1 LPKELTMP
9 ARQSFYAESLAESST
24 TSTTPQ
30 VKAILT
36 FTPDANATY
45 WLIASAGFVCT
56 ATAGQAIIAVHHVNA
71 ALDLLLQ
78 GGQVKESSSP
88 LDLIPCFGIARLSF
102 GAAPG
107 EQSIEVRY
115 ASENDG
121 DTTKIRDARLLVI
134 KADAADQFAASD
146 DEWQT
151 ASTSWQDKTT
161 LTFTPATAGDYL
173 VIGNAAMAMNANNT
187 AMRGRLNHTTASLT
201 YSDRVWYARDAWSF
215 QPFAVMEKISLAAS
229 PQTFTL
235 QFRSNSGTLC
245 FYRDA
250 RILALRLSAFAGHAF
265 ISNQGVVQT
274 TTSASDTDVLTLP
287 HIPAAAAHA
296 IIAIGSFNTASTTI
310 SGYLNFARDGS
321 NQAEFVREGVNAAAY
336 LHAGVA
342 QRQTLAASPT
352 TWKWRARAETAGTTV
367 NVANLAIAVLQ
378 LETAP
383 TAPKRRRIMAIAG

>member
-1 LPKELTMP
+1 LPKELIMP

-24 TSTTPQ
+24 TSSTPQ

-45 WLIASAGFVCT
+45 WLIASGAFVCT
-56 ATAGQAIIAVHHVNA
+56 ATAGHAIIAVHHVNA

-78 GGQVKESSSP
+78 GGQVKEAASP
-88 LDLIPCFGIARLSF
+88 LDWIPCFGIARLSF
-102 GAAPG
+102 GTAPG

-121 DTTKIRDARLLVI
+121 DATRIRDARLLVI

-151 ASTSWQDKTT
+151 SSTSWQDKTT
-161 LTFTPATAGDYL
+161 LTFTPTAGDYL
-173 VIGNAAMAMNANNT
+173 VIGNAAMAMDANNA
-187 AMRGRLNHTTASLT
+187 AMRGRLNHATASVT
-201 YSDRVWYARDAWSF
+201 YGDRVWYARDAWWF
-215 QPFAVMEKISLAAS
+215 QPFAVMEKLSLAAS
-229 PQTFTL
+229 SQTFTL

-265 ISNQGVVQT
+265 ISNQMVQT
-274 TTSASDTDVLTLP
+274 TTSASDTDVLTLT
-287 HIPAAAAHA
+287 HTPAAGMHA
-296 IIAIGSFNTASTTI
+296 IIAIGSFNTASTTV
-310 SGYLNFARDGS
+310 SGYLTFARDGS

-352 TWKWRARAETAGTTV
+352 SWKWRARAETAGITV

-378 LETAP
+378 LEAP
-383 TAPKRRRIMAIAG
+383 PVSKRRRIMGLT

>member
-1 LPKELTMP
+1 MP

-30 VKAILT
+30 VKATLT

-45 WLIASAGFVCT
+45 WLIASGGFVCT
-56 ATAGQAIIAVHHVNA
+56 ATAGRAVIAVHHVNA

-78 GGQVKESSSP
+78 GGQVKEAASP
-88 LDLIPCFGIARLSF
+88 LDWIPCFGIARLSF

-121 DTTKIRDARLLVI
+121 DVTRIRDARLLVI

-173 VIGNAAMAMNANNT
+173 VIGNAAMAMDANNT
-187 AMRGRLNHTTASLT
+187 AMRGRLNHATASVT
-201 YSDRVWYARDAWSF
+201 YGDRVWYARDAWWF

-229 PQTFTL
+229 SQTFTL

-265 ISNQGVVQT
+265 ISNQMVQT
-274 TTSASDTDVLTLP
+274 TTSASDTDLLTLT
-287 HIPAAAAHA
+287 HTPAAAAHA
-296 IIAIGSFNTASTTI
+296 IIAIGSFNTASTTV

-336 LHAGVA
+336 LHAGVV
-342 QRQTLAASPT
+342 QRQTLAATST
-352 TWKWRARAETAGTTV
+352 FWKWRARAETAGTTV

-378 LETAP
+378 LEATPA
-383 TAPKRRRIMAIAG
+383 ARKRRRIMGVAG

>member
-1 LPKELTMP
+1 LPKELIMP
-9 ARQSFYAESLAESST
+9 ARQSFYAESLAEGST

-30 VKAILT
+30 VKATLT

-56 ATAGQAIIAVHHVNA
+56 ATAGRAVIAVHHVNA

-78 GGQVKESSSP
+78 GGQVKEAASP
-88 LDLIPCFGIARLSF
+88 LDWIPCFGITRLSF

-121 DTTKIRDARLLVI
+121 DATKIRDARLLVI

-151 ASTSWQDKTT
+151 SSTSWQDKTT

-173 VIGNAAMAMNANNT
+173 VIGNAAMAMDANNT
-187 AMRGRLNHTTASLT
+187 AMRGRLNHATASNA
-201 YSDRVWYARDAWSF
+201 YGDRAWYARDAWWF

-265 ISNQGVVQT
+265 ISNQGVQT
-274 TTSASDTDVLTLP
+274 STSAADTDLLTLT
-287 HIPAAAAHA
+287 HTPAAAAHA
-296 IIAIGSFNTASTTI
+296 IIAIGSFNTASTTV
-310 SGYLNFARDGS
+310 SGYLTFARDGS
-321 NQAEFVREGVNAAAY
+321 SQSEFVREGVNAAAY

-352 TWKWRARAETAGTTV
+352 SWKWRARAETAGTTV

-378 LETAP
+378 LEAP
-383 TAPKRRRIMAIAG
+383 PVSKRRRIMGVAA